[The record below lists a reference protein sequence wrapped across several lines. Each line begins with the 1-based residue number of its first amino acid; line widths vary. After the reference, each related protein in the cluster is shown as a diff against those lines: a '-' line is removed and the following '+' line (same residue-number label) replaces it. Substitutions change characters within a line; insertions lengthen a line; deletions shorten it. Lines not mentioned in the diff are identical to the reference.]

1 MPLKNLMETLLAVGN
16 YMNGGTEE
24 GQADGFTIGTMN
36 KLKEI
41 QDQVRTDV
49 SYEHSTPNLTKYKII
64 SEMRCLENPLL

>member
-1 MPLKNLMETLLAVGN
+1 METLLAVGN

-41 QDQVRTDV
+41 QIFTSIVYHIRK
-49 SYEHSTPNLTKYKII
+49 L
-64 SEMRCLENPLL
+64 

>member
-1 MPLKNLMETLLAVGN
+1 METLLAVGN

-41 QDQVRTDV
+41 QDQVRTD
-49 SYEHSTPNLTKYKII
+49 YLMNTLHQILQSTRLYQK
-64 SEMRCLENPLL
+64 